1 MEKAKSVLIIDDHPL
16 FREGVKSIL
25 AHSAGFQVI
34 AESETGEDGLR
45 RAQEL
50 NPDLIVSD
58 ISLPGI
64 NGIELTRSIRG
75 LLPGTRV
82 VIVTVH
88 SRVNYLREALRAGA
102 MGYVVKESA
111 GERLMECLAKVSGG
125 EYYIDPSLSEKVV
138 FGLLEPDEKGAGSRD
153 AGYESLTSREQ
164 QVLRLVAEGRR
175 NKEIARR
182 LDISPRT
189 VEAHRANLMGKL
201 ELRTTLD
208 LIRYA
213 ARIGLVDMDRQD

>member
-1 MEKAKSVLIIDDHPL
+1 MEKAKRVLIVDDHPL

-25 AHSAGFQVI
+25 AQSAGFQVI
-34 AESETGEDGLR
+34 AEAETGEDGLR
-45 RAQEL
+45 KAREL
-50 NPDLIVSD
+50 APDLMVSD
-58 ISLPGI
+58 ITLPGM
-64 NGIELTRSIRG
+64 NGIELTRSIRT

-88 SRVNYLREALRAGA
+88 SGVNYLREALRAGA
-102 MGYVVKESA
+102 KGYVAKESA
-111 GERLMECLAKVSGG
+111 GERLIECLAKISMG

-138 FGLLEPDEKGAGSRD
+138 FGLLRPDEEGAGSVD
-153 AGYESLTSREQ
+153 AGYESLTAREQ

-175 NKEIARR
+175 TKEIAKR

-201 ELRTTLD
+201 DLRTTLD

-213 ARIGLVDMDRQD
+213 ARIGLVDM